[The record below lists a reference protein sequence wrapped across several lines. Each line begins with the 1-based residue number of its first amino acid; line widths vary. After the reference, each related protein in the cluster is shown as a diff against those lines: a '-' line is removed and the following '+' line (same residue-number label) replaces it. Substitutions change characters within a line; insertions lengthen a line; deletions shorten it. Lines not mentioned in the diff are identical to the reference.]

1 MKMNVLEELKQ
12 LADNEY
18 KEFNKKIIPT
28 SQEVLGVRIP
38 ALRKIAKLIAKG
50 NPYDFINQQKPNIY
64 EMILVEGLILS
75 YIDKSFTEL
84 LPLTEN
90 FLHKVD
96 NWAQV
101 DSTVAHYKNIKKE
114 KQEITPIV
122 KRWLKSKDE
131 FFVRSGLVILL
142 AHYVISGDLPMV
154 FKLSNTI
161 THKGYYVFMANAWLI
176 STCMAKFPNETIEF
190 FKNNKLDIKTHNKAI
205 QKSRESFR
213 VSTRD
218 KEFLKTL
225 KR

>member
-1 MKMNVLEELKQ
+1 MNVLEELKQ
-12 LADNEY
+12 LADSDY
-18 KEFNKKIIPT
+18 KEFNKKIIHT
-28 SQEVLGVRIP
+28 NQEVLGVRMP
-38 ALRKIAKLIAKG
+38 AMRKLAKQIVKN
-50 NPYDFINQQKPNIY
+50 NPYDFINKDKPSIY
-64 EMILVEGLILS
+64 EMILMEGLVLS
-75 YIDKSFTEL
+75 YIDKSFKEL

-101 DSTVAHYKNIKKE
+101 DSTVADYNNIKKE
-114 KQEITPIV
+114 KTEVTPII

-131 FFVRSGLVILL
+131 FFIRSGLVILL
-142 AHYVISGDLPMV
+142 AHYITSDDLAMV
-154 FKLSNTI
+154 FKLSNSI

-176 STCMAKFPNETIEF
+176 STCMAKFPIETIEF
-190 FKNNKLDIKTHNKAI
+190 FKNNKLDDKTHNKAI

-213 VSTRD
+213 VSKEN